1 MNHFWRLSEAGP
13 NNLGLACTD
22 DGLLLGHTS
31 LIERQGDRF
40 VVRERGEVDRLLKRA
55 YHGEPPVD
63 RLMGGLATVASALN
77 ANDQCLARIAAVH
90 LKIPDLPSAA
100 ARDAMAAEDSLIKY
114 ARDEGSGGASWDP
127 ALHPR
132 TDTPPNPGWF
142 APTGGSHGESSAGES
157 SDHESRLRFAENWND
172 SHRTEAAPTSNER
185 LKLPRGD
192 RIGEQ
197 GDFSDVTGLR
207 DQHTGGDFWSNVRSS
222 VSHWLQEP
230 VPEYDLESGRVVGER
245 PRWQAIAPYVGAT
258 VATALAPAAASAF
271 GLGGA
276 TEIGANAAA
285 GSVSLAQRAAQ
296 IQGVLDPIAQQM
308 RTTAVLETN
317 IGRIVAGGARDLAPS
332 QRAFLGQGEIAVQAP
347 GVHAEMTALDAAAS
361 LGARPLEL
369 AVTRPICPEC
379 AAAIQASGGTLTG
392 PTTAVWFGP

>member
-1 MNHFWRLSEAGP
+1 MNYFWRLSEAGP
-13 NNLGLACTD
+13 NNLGLACTA

-31 LIERQGDRF
+31 LIERRGDRF
-40 VVRERGEVDRLLKRA
+40 VVRERGEIERLLKRA
-55 YHGEPPVD
+55 YHGELPVD

-100 ARDAMAAEDSLIKY
+100 VRGATAVEDLLIKY
-114 ARDEGSGGASWDP
+114 ARDESSGSANWNP

-132 TDTPPNPGWF
+132 TGASPNPGWF
-142 APTGGSHGESSAGES
+142 APTGGGHDLSAV
-157 SDHESRLRFAENWND
+157 RVAENHDD
-172 SHRTEAAPTSNER
+172 SHRTDASPASDDKHVTPPPDYQIGKPASFDDMSGS
-185 LKLPRGD
+185 KDQRGA
-192 RIGEQ
+192 
-197 GDFSDVTGLR
+197 S
-207 DQHTGGDFWSNVRSS
+207 DFWSNVRAA
-222 VSHWLQEP
+222 VSNWLQEQ

-245 PRWQAIAPYVGAT
+245 PRWRAIAPYAGAPI
-258 VATALAPAAASAF
+258 AAALAPAAASAL

-276 TEIGANAAA
+276 TEIGASAAA

-332 QRAFLGQGEIAVQAP
+332 QRASLGPGEIAVQAP
-347 GVHAEMTALDAAAS
+347 GIHAEATALDAVAK

-369 AVTRPICPEC
+369 AVTRPICPQC
-379 AAAIQASGGTLTG
+379 AAAIRASGGTLTG
-392 PTTAVWFGP
+392 PTTAVW